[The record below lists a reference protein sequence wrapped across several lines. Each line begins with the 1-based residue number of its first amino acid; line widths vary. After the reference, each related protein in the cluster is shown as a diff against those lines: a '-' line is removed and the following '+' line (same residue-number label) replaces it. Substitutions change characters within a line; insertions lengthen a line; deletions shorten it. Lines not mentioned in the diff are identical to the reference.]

1 MIDSHPLDQ
10 ECLEAS
16 KPKDQIDLRAGVD
29 YLHAVETIKCCLGGS
44 VPTAGEALYLV
55 ELEFDRAL
63 RIVFPLED
71 VDNEQI

>member
-1 MIDSHPLDQ
+1 MATTTVNTL
-10 ECLEAS
+10 
-16 KPKDQIDLRAGVD
+16 DLRAGVD
-29 YLHAVETIKCCLGGS
+29 YLHAVKTIKCCLGGS

-71 VDNEQI
+71 VDNE